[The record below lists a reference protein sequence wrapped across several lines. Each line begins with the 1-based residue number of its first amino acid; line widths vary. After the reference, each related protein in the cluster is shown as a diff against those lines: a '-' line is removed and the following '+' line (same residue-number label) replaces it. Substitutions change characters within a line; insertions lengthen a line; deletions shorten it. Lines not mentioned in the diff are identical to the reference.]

1 VEGMEEAIKE
11 LRKMKYLLL
20 SSPVPAPAISNY
32 KVAFLYNKK
41 VGLIELVESPAT
53 IRCMS

>member
-1 VEGMEEAIKE
+1 MEEAIKE